1 MEGEADGAPKAKG
14 VEDYQQLFDLN
25 WDLAN

>member
-1 MEGEADGAPKAKG
+1 MEGQADGAPKSKN